1 LAIYDT
7 GKRAE
12 IVAFAK
18 IFGKLD
24 GIKCIETIAHL
35 VKL

>member
-1 LAIYDT
+1 LAFYDT
-7 GKRAE
+7 GFGAK
-12 IVAFAK
+12 IVAIAK